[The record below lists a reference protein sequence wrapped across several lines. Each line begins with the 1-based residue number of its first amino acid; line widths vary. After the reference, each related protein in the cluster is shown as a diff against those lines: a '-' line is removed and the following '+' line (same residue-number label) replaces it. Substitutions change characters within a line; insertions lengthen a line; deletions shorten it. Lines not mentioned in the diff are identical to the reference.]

1 MSLSSTK
8 QLTGV
13 SSWVLLTKRCAR
25 ESTAAA
31 DRPLYAHIERLIH
44 LALNSGQ
51 WHCQTHASEE
61 NLWRPII
68 ASTIKTFVTFASKT
82 YSSII
87 LDCVSSA
94 QRPPRD
100 EIIFWCVRVAT
111 FPLSSSEIREFLLC
125 VPCLACGV
133 LWSWVSRTYNHFA
146 VLPLSMVA
154 VPALFFVAL
163 WASGQ
168 SMQVRHIPTRIIQG
182 AYEVNRRPTL
192 YKI

>member
-31 DRPLYAHIERLIH
+31 DRPLYAHIEGLIH

-87 LDCVSSA
+87 LDCVSINSA
-94 QRPPRD
+94 QRP
-100 EIIFWCVRVAT
+100 VRVAT

-168 SMQVRHIPTRIIQG
+168 SMQVRHIPTRIKQG